1 MYLYVV
7 LLYMYVH
14 IGIGTGR
21 YCIQRYAQTT
31 KQDCDNCV
39 DSYRY
44 HRVDEEFDW

>member
-7 LLYMYVH
+7 LLYWYWYRYRY
-14 IGIGTGR
+14 R

-31 KQDCDNCV
+31 KKDCDNCV